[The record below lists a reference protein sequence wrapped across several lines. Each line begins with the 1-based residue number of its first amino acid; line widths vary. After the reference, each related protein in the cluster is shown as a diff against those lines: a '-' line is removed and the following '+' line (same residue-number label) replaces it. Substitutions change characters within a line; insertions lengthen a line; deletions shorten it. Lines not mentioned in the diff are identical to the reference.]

1 MSAASELFQA
11 HGKIKEVL
19 FVKGPFHA
27 KSILVFDDG
36 NEIRV
41 GWNTSFPQLTF
52 GYAGAGTSN
61 FKAFLSE
68 AGFPFTDVES
78 VQSPLIVKADGTRVK
93 GVVKDNQVEWE
104 DGMKSTPLWT

>member
-1 MSAASELFQA
+1 MATASGLTRT

-27 KSILVFDDG
+27 KSILVFDDEA
-36 NEIRV
+36 EIRV

-68 AGFPFTDVES
+68 AGFPFTDVAS
-78 VQSPLIVKADGTRVK
+78 AQSPLIVKADGTRVK
-93 GVVKDNQVEWE
+93 GVAKDNRVEWE
-104 DGMKSTPLWT
+104 DGRKSTPIWT